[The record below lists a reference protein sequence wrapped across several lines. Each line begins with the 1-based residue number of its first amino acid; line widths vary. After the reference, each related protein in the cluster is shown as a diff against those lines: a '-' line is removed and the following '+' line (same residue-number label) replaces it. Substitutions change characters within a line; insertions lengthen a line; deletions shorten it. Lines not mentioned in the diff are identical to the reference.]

1 MYKVSQ
7 NIDPNKIFIINR
19 SEIERRMDP
28 YFYKEEFNGIKQKL
42 KNVCISTIKKE
53 SIKIFSGITPLS
65 GGDAYTNKN
74 EGIPFIRSGDFSE
87 DNIIDFENVNYIK
100 EDVHNKLMKGSKL
113 RKNDLLIAIVGA
125 TIGKV
130 GIYNYNFEANIN
142 QAICSVRFSDNID
155 SNFIHIFLLTSVGQ
169 KILDRLKRP
178 VARAN
183 INLEEVGS
191 IPIPLVAVHKQKE
204 IVKYYNDKILE
215 KQQKEAEAQKLLD
228 SIDDYLLG
236 ELGIVLP
243 NEDDLQMIVPNHHY
257 GYALNIENP
266 LVKNGRLFLTS
277 VKEVSGGRFDVKNYG
292 AKTLLLK
299 KSIQNIDSKKFKTEP
314 LKSFVIQS
322 VAGDWGKEGNDTEE
336 IENYEKCLVIRATE
350 FDNNYN
356 LNLENSRVKYRYIK
370 RSKLAKIDIRENDLL
385 IEKSGGSL
393 DQPVGRIAIITND
406 ILANN
411 KVCYSNFIH
420 KIRVNNQLLL
430 PEYLFC
436 YLKTIHNIKITEA
449 MQSQTNGIR
458 NLIMN
463 TYLKQDIVIPINEKG
478 RNDLKKQQEIANNI
492 QKMRI
497 KALQLQTEANQI
509 LEQTKQQIEQM
520 ILGS

>member
-19 SEIERRMDP
+19 SELIGRFDVT
-28 YFYKEEFNGIKQKL
+28 YYSNKFDFCN
-42 KNVCISTIKKE
+42 TIKLQKVAKIKGGKRIPKE
-53 SIKIFSGITPLS
+53 
-65 GGDAYTNKN
+65 
-74 EGIPFIRSGDFSE
+74 
-87 DNIIDFENVNYIK
+87 
-100 EDVHNKLMKGSKL
+100 
-113 RKNDLLIAIVGA
+113 
-125 TIGKV
+125 
-130 GIYNYNFEANIN
+130 YNYSNEETDNLYLRVVNLEEDKNFNYSEFKFI
-142 QAICSVRFSDNID
+142 SDA
-155 SNFIHIFLLTSVGQ
+155 LY
-169 KILDRLKRP
+169 DRLKRYE
-178 VARAN
+178 VFENELIISIAGTIGKTKVLKN
-183 INLEEVGS
+183 IPSSKRIILTENCAKIITSNDLSPEYLNLVLQTS
-191 IPIPLVAVHKQKE
+191 FLQKQISASYIQTTIPKLGI
-204 IVKYYNDKILE
+204 DKILE
-215 KQQKEAEAQKLLD
+215 LRIPVIPSIETQHKVVDFYNQAYTQKQQKEAEAQRLLD

-314 LKSFVIQS
+314 LKYFVIQS

-336 IENYEKCLVIRATE
+336 IENYEKCLVIRTTE